1 MSNEP
6 RGFEETPIDYEAFQA
21 RPEFQEYKH
30 RFRRFVFPLAAAFMI
45 WFLLYV
51 ILAAYAHDFMAQ
63 PLLGLNVGLWLG
75 LAQFVTT
82 FGITMWYVSFANKR
96 LDPATVELRGELEDI
111 ERGADHPGAAGT
123 RNGDDT
129 DGLDGTTSTEGGA
142 R

>member
-6 RGFEETPIDYEAFQA
+6 RGFEETTPIDYEAFQG

-51 ILAAYAHDFMAQ
+51 VLAAYAHEFMAQ

-75 LAQFVTT
+75 LAQFITT

-96 LDPATVELRGELEDI
+96 LDPATVALRAELEDI
-111 ERGADHPGAAGT
+111 ERSASGGSIGRRT
-123 RNGDDT
+123 DDDPT
-129 DGLDGTTSTEGGA
+129 DTEGGA